1 MPKMKKVLV
10 AEDEPSLAEFIVIL
24 LNHWNCET
32 EVVHNGKEAVSRAAT
47 LRPHVALLG
56 VVMPVMG
63 GIEAAI
69 ELQKVSPDTKPVL
82 ITETVPNEAL
92 LSLRSQGY
100 NFATFPAPFG
110 CEELREVIFGGLG
123 GAG

>member
-1 MPKMKKVLV
+1 MPKMTKVLV

-24 LNHWNCET
+24 LSQWNCET
-32 EVVHNGKEAVSRAAT
+32 EVVNNGEEAVSRAAT

-69 ELQKVSPDTKPVL
+69 ELQKVSPDTKLVL

-92 LSLRSQGY
+92 LSLKSQGY
-100 NFATFPAPFG
+100 N
-110 CEELREVIFGGLG
+110 
-123 GAG
+123 

>member
-1 MPKMKKVLV
+1 MTKVLV

-24 LNHWNCET
+24 LSQWNCET
-32 EVVHNGKEAVSRAAT
+32 EVVNNGEEAVSRAAT

-69 ELQKVSPDTKPVL
+69 ELQKVSPDTKLVL

-92 LSLRSQGY
+92 LSLKSQGY
-100 NFATFPAPFG
+100 NFATLPAPFG
-110 CEELREVIFGGLG
+110 CDELNEAIFGGLG